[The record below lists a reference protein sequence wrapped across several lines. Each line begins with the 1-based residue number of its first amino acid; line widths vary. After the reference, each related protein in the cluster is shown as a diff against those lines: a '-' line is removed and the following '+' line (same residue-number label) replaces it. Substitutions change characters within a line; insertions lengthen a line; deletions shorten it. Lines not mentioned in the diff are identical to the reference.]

1 METETEEPK
10 YVCSLCFTREKEKSL
25 TFFIPSICLQ
35 KNGMQHSHR
44 ICEECWWSKFA
55 LEQVCH
61 ACPGCN
67 KRVV

>member
-10 YVCSLCFTREKEKSL
+10 YVCSLCFTREKSL